1 MEVSINKQAQVILDQ
16 KINDLKNAGFLVKRP
31 EIEICS
37 SPVSE
42 VGGAMDKINVAVKI
56 NIEMYVPDKF
66 VKVEL

>member
-1 MEVSINKQAQVILDQ
+1 MEIKITKQAQAILDQ

-31 EIEICS
+31 EVEIYA

-42 VGGAMDKINVAVKI
+42 VGGAIDKINVAVKI